1 MTTFA
6 ESFWGG
12 KNNGFYVLYHNMKH
26 GQTSTKD
33 LIDFLRESCQVEETY
48 SKLLTKL
55 AKVAANNTHVGTF
68 APFWNILKTLSEK
81 LASLHMQLVH
91 TWSDLIK
98 DIVRYNEDQHRR
110 HKTMKEGESGTLEVV
125 QSIQTTTTALHRAKE
140 IYHTRCLELER
151 LKRENASPKD
161 IEKSETKYKKAKEE
175 YKNLVDK
182 YATIREDFQ
191 NKMVDSCTHFQE
203 LEEEHICQMKDFID
217 TYARAMQNEHVLFGQ
232 AQEEF
237 RTNCD
242 SLTVQKLLET
252 FIDVKSTGKE
262 KPGPLEFVEP
272 DLSSLPSA
280 RPMSPDAGSTEKRDS
295 ISDRSKAD
303 SAIFTDSSGSA
314 SPVPSDQPGPLSRS
328 VKLRVS
334 RTWFLKKRKEKKK
347 KKKDKDDKDSESVDT
362 QESGEASQN
371 APEVDEE
378 GFSIRPTSADI
389 DNGDNKSWYS
399 SDSDSDSDSDI
410 AKKLKVQ
417 IKPLSPTGTQPSAN
431 VDDIR
436 TSMGMLRLSPTV
448 GRKGRT
454 TPIDKKMM
462 MKRSQSESD
471 TLDVVTN
478 KSNVDLLNIDIF
490 ASSASTPT
498 GGGYQL
504 PSPLSPMSDGV
515 FNNSDTSAITSSPL
529 SLSNTSDLMSQTQL
543 SGSDQPSMSPSQNV
557 VENGVA
563 PPLPQRPPS
572 RNKGVLPQVPARP
585 SGRNSPFGLNRV
597 DSGSAITWNT
607 TSMPVGSSRGPSP
620 LTIGMADVVPLAVA
634 FTETINA
641 YFKGTDATKCSVKM
655 TGNLMMSF
663 PAGVVKVFMENPNPA
678 ALSFRLKNGSQLEQI
693 LLNKQLVSEDSSQS
707 IDGSP
712 VYTFDM
718 PALSDHLRS
727 QGESNKSASY
737 FNIDILKYQV
747 RYDFL
752 VPGGIFKVPL
762 WGQLLYMENFED
774 TCTNYRL
781 DYRFNPS
788 AMTSGATLKN
798 ISATVIVDGGVTN
811 MQSIPEGNWNSE
823 TKRATWKLND
833 ISEVSESG
841 TSGSIRAKLTLS
853 NGKSTPS
860 TTAIQFLSEG
870 ATLSGVE
877 FELVGSG
884 YRISLSKK
892 RFGAGK
898 YLADPDQGMK

>member
-55 AKVAANNTHVGTF
+55 AKVAANSTHVGTF
-68 APFWNILKTLSEK
+68 APFWNILKTLAEK

-110 HKTMKEGESGTLEVV
+110 HKSMKEGESGTLEVV
-125 QSIQTTTTALHRAKE
+125 QSIQNTTTALHRAKE

-161 IEKSETKYKKAKEE
+161 VEKSETKYKKAKEE
-175 YKNLVDK
+175 YKNLVEK

-237 RTNCD
+237 RTSSD

-252 FIDVKSTGKE
+252 FIEVKSTGKE
-262 KPGPLEFVEP
+262 KPAVYKGAPIVDPGPLEFVEP

-280 RPMSPDAGSTEKRDS
+280 RPMSPDTGSSEKRDS
-295 ISDRSKAD
+295 ISDRSKA
-303 SAIFTDSSGSA
+303 DSSGSA

-378 GFSIRPTSADI
+378 GFSIRPTSADN
-389 DNGDNKSWYS
+389 NGDNKSWYS
-399 SDSDSDSDSDI
+399 SDSDSDSDTDI

-417 IKPLSPTGTQPSAN
+417 IKPLSPTGSQPSAN

-454 TPIDKKMM
+454 TPVDKKMM

-471 TLDVVTN
+471 TLDVVTS
-478 KSNVDLLNIDIF
+478 KSGVDLLNIDIF

-498 GGGYQL
+498 GGYQL

-515 FNNSDTSAITSSPL
+515 FNSDTSAITSSPL
-529 SLSNTSDLMSQTQL
+529 SLSNTSDLLNQARL
-543 SGSDQPSMSPSQNV
+543 SGSDQPSVSPSHNV

-572 RNKGVLPQVPARP
+572 RNKGILPQVPARP

-597 DSGSAITWNT
+597 DSGSSVTWNT

-663 PAGVVKVFMENPNPA
+663 PAGVVRVFMDNPNPA
-678 ALSFRLKNGSQLEQI
+678 VLSFRLKNGSQLEQI

-718 PALSDHLRS
+718 QALGDHLRS
-727 QGESNKSASY
+727 QGETNKSASY
-737 FNIDILKYQV
+737 FNIDILKYQMKA
-747 RYDFL
+747 L
-752 VPGGIFKVPL
+752 PGVESTPL
-762 WGQLLYMENFED
+762 PVVVYWKCEES
-774 TCTNYRL
+774 CTDYRL
-781 DYRFNPS
+781 DYRFNPG

-798 ISATVIVDGGVTN
+798 ISATVIVDGGVTS

-841 TSGSIRAKLTLS
+841 THGSIRAKLTLS

-870 ATLSGVE
+870 ATLSGIE

-898 YLADPDQGMK
+898 YLADPEQGLKYV